1 MKMELCERT
10 KLAIELAKLAG
21 TEIKRIL
28 REEDIHTKGKGLNDV
43 VTIADVESEKIIV
56 NKIRKVFPE
65 DTIISEEK
73 GEYQMGNNE
82 YSWAI
87 DPLDGTMNYSR
98 KMPYYCVSIGFMKN
112 SHPEGGAVYI
122 PETDELYYCEKG
134 KGAYC
139 NDKPIKVSATHEIG
153 NSLTTIGFNN
163 RYPEERIPFNKVHD
177 ECMNRMLNVEKLFS
191 TVISLCY
198 VAAGKIES
206 HFELYCFLWDICVG
220 ALLVEEAG
228 GKCSTLGE
236 QSLDYSKVDKQIIV
250 ATNGKIHSNFESIIN
265 ESFNQFPKEKEM

>member
-1 MKMELCERT
+1 MNLSERT

-21 TEIKRIL
+21 KEIKRI
-28 REEDIHTKGKGLNDV
+28 RDEEDIQTKGKGLNDV

-56 NKIRKVFPE
+56 NKIKEAFSD
-65 DTIISEEK
+65 DTIIAEEK
-73 GEYQMGNNE
+73 GEYQSGNSE

-98 KMPYYCVSIGFMKN
+98 KMPYYCVSIGFMKDN
-112 SHPEGGAVYI
+112 KPEGGAVYI

-139 NDKPIKVSATHEIG
+139 NDKKLEVSSAEDISR
-153 NSLTTIGFNN
+153 SLTTIGFNN
-163 RYPEERIPFNKVHD
+163 RYPEERVSFNKVHD
-177 ECMNRMLNVEKLFS
+177 KCMNQMLNVEKLFS

-198 VAAGKIES
+198 VAAGKVES

-228 GKCSTLGE
+228 GKCS
-236 QSLDYSKVDKQIIV
+236 SLNNENIDYIKVDKQIII
-250 ATNGKIHSNFESIIN
+250 ATNGNIHNDFNKIIN
-265 ESFNQFPKEKEM
+265 ESF